1 MVKNAAS
8 GKAFLLK
15 RGDTMLAK
23 ALREAWSKEDKGSAK
38 RLREMIDVLR
48 ARDIVHGITPEKL
61 RLILEDLGP
70 TFVKLGQIMSMRP
83 DFLPQEY
90 CDELMKLQ
98 TEANPLPF
106 AVIEKVIEQEYQRRW
121 TRIFRSIDE
130 EALGSAS
137 IAQVHRAV
145 LLDGERVV
153 IKVQRPGVH
162 DVMSK
167 DIVLLKRAAGI
178 LKILGPAHDVVDF
191 SMVLDELWAIAKQ
204 EMDFVMEANHIEEF
218 RHANLDADFVSCPK
232 VYGHLTTQHVLVM
245 EYIEGIQ
252 VDDVAELKAAGVDV
266 RRIGE
271 RLGEN
276 YVKQI
281 VEDGYFHADPHPG
294 NIWVRGGKIVWLD
307 LGMMGRL
314 SNKDRAAI
322 RKAIFALAQHD
333 IFEMKAAVLA
343 LGVPQDRIDHA
354 RLYQDIDA
362 LMAQY
367 GDLDFR
373 SLKMG
378 MLSRQIMNV
387 LRAHHIAIAPG
398 ISMFCRGVMTIEG
411 VMRLVCPEVSFV
423 EILARSMELSFAKDF
438 NWREEVGKAKR
449 EGYILM
455 RKSLQ
460 LPEQISDI
468 LKMTLS
474 GQTKVNLE
482 LTGAD
487 EPLARL
493 NKMINKLIIALLSAA
508 LLIGSSTICT
518 TQMTPKIME
527 IPFLGVLGYLAAIV
541 LSARL
546 LWSILRGH

>member
-1 MVKNAAS
+1 MAMGA
-8 GKAFLLK
+8 LP
-15 RGDTMLAK
+15 RGDTMFAK
-23 ALREAWSKEDKGSAK
+23 AFREAWRKEDQGSAT
-38 RLREMIDVLR
+38 RLREMVEVLR

-106 AVIEKVIEQEYQRRW
+106 SVIEKVIEQEYQRRW

-137 IAQVHRAV
+137 IAQVHCAV
-145 LLDGERVV
+145 LLDGEKVV

-162 DVMSK
+162 DIMSK

-178 LKILGPAHDVVDF
+178 LKILGPAQDVVDF

-218 RHANLDADFVSCPK
+218 RHANQDADFVSCPK
-232 VYGHLTTQHVLVM
+232 VYRHLTTHHVLVM
-245 EYIEGIQ
+245 EYVDGIQ
-252 VDDVAELKAAGVDV
+252 IDDVAGLKAAGIDV

-333 IFEMKAAVLA
+333 VFEMKAAVLS
-343 LGVPQDRIDHA
+343 LGVPQERIDHA

-362 LMAQY
+362 LIAQY

-378 MLSRQIMNV
+378 ILSRQIMNV
-387 LRAHHIAIAPG
+387 LRSHHIAIAPG

-423 EILARSMELSFAKDF
+423 EILARSMELSFAKGF
-438 NWREEVGKAKR
+438 NWREEAGKAKR
-449 EGYILM
+449 EGYILL

-508 LLIGSSTICT
+508 LLLGSSTICT

>member
-1 MVKNAAS
+1 MAMDD
-8 GKAFLLK
+8 LP
-15 RGDTMLAK
+15 RGDPMLAR
-23 ALREAWSKEDKGSAK
+23 AFREAWRKEDKGSAA
-38 RLREMIDVLR
+38 RLREMVEVLR
-48 ARDIVHGITPEKL
+48 ERDIVHGITPEKL

-98 TEANPLPF
+98 TEASPLPF
-106 AVIEKVIEQEYQRRW
+106 SVIEKVIEQEYQRRW

-137 IAQVHRAV
+137 IAQVHCAV
-145 LLDGERVV
+145 LLDGEKVV

-162 DVMSK
+162 DVMGK

-178 LKILGPAHDVVDF
+178 LKILGPAQDVVDF

-218 RHANLDADFVSCPK
+218 RHANQDADFVSCPK
-232 VYGHLTTQHVLVM
+232 VYRHLTTQHVLVM
-245 EYIEGIQ
+245 EYVDGIQ
-252 VDDVAELKAAGVDV
+252 IDDVAGLKAAGIDV

-333 IFEMKAAVLA
+333 VFEMKAAVLS
-343 LGVPQDRIDHA
+343 LGVPQERIDHA

-362 LMAQY
+362 LIAQY

-378 MLSRQIMNV
+378 ILSRQIMNV
-387 LRAHHIAIAPG
+387 LRSHHIAIAPG

-423 EILARSMELSFAKDF
+423 EILARSMELSFAKGF
-438 NWREEVGKAKR
+438 NWREEAGKAKR
-449 EGYILM
+449 EGYILL

-508 LLIGSSTICT
+508 LLLGSSTICT

>member
-1 MVKNAAS
+1 MAMGA
-8 GKAFLLK
+8 LP
-15 RGDTMLAK
+15 RGDTMFAK
-23 ALREAWSKEDKGSAK
+23 AFREAWRKEDKGSAA
-38 RLREMIDVLR
+38 RLREMVEVLR
-48 ARDIVHGITPEKL
+48 ERDIVHGITPEKL

-98 TEANPLPF
+98 TEASPLPF
-106 AVIEKVIEQEYQRRW
+106 SVIEKVIEQEYQRRW

-137 IAQVHRAV
+137 IAQVHCAV
-145 LLDGERVV
+145 LLDGEKVV

-178 LKILGPAHDVVDF
+178 LKILGPAQDVVDF

-218 RHANLDADFVSCPK
+218 RHANQDADFVSCPK
-232 VYGHLTTQHVLVM
+232 VYRHLTTPHVLVM
-245 EYIEGIQ
+245 EYVDGIQ
-252 VDDVAELKAAGVDV
+252 IDDVAGLKAAGIDA

-333 IFEMKAAVLA
+333 VFEMKAAVLS
-343 LGVPQDRIDHA
+343 LGVPQERIDHA

-362 LMAQY
+362 LIAQY

-378 MLSRQIMNV
+378 ILSRQIMNV
-387 LRAHHIAIAPG
+387 LRSHHIAIAPG

-423 EILARSMELSFAKDF
+423 EILARSMELSFAKGF
-438 NWREEVGKAKR
+438 NWREEAGKAKR
-449 EGYILM
+449 EGYILL

-508 LLIGSSTICT
+508 LLLGSSTICT

>member
-1 MVKNAAS
+1 MAMGALPR
-8 GKAFLLK
+8 GDMMFAKAF
-15 RGDTMLAK
+15 
-23 ALREAWSKEDKGSAK
+23 REAWRKEDQGSAT
-38 RLREMIDVLR
+38 RLREMVEVLR

-98 TEANPLPF
+98 TEASPLPF
-106 AVIEKVIEQEYQRRW
+106 SVIEKVIEQEYQRRW

-137 IAQVHRAV
+137 IAQVHCAV
-145 LLDGERVV
+145 LLDGEKVV

-178 LKILGPAHDVVDF
+178 LKILGPAQDVVDF

-218 RHANLDADFVSCPK
+218 RHANQDADFVSCPK
-232 VYGHLTTQHVLVM
+232 VYRHLTTQHVLVM
-245 EYIEGIQ
+245 EYVDGIQ
-252 VDDVAELKAAGVDV
+252 IDDVAGLKAAGIDA

-333 IFEMKAAVLA
+333 VFEMKAAVLS
-343 LGVPQDRIDHA
+343 LGVPQERIDHA

-362 LMAQY
+362 LIAQY

-378 MLSRQIMNV
+378 ILSRQIMNV
-387 LRAHHIAIAPG
+387 LRSHHIAIAPG

-423 EILARSMELSFAKDF
+423 EILARSMELSFAKGF
-438 NWREEVGKAKR
+438 NWREEAGKAKR
-449 EGYILM
+449 EGYILL

-508 LLIGSSTICT
+508 LLLGSSTICT

>member
-1 MVKNAAS
+1 MAMGA
-8 GKAFLLK
+8 LP
-15 RGDTMLAK
+15 RGDTMFAK
-23 ALREAWSKEDKGSAK
+23 AFREAWRKEDQGSAT
-38 RLREMIDVLR
+38 RLREMVEVLR
-48 ARDIVHGITPEKL
+48 VRDIVHGITPEKL

-106 AVIEKVIEQEYQRRW
+106 SVIEKVIEQEYQRRW

-137 IAQVHRAV
+137 IAQVHCAV
-145 LLDGERVV
+145 LLDGEKVV

-162 DVMSK
+162 DIMSK

-178 LKILGPAHDVVDF
+178 LKILGPAQDVVDF

-218 RHANLDADFVSCPK
+218 RHANQDADFVSCPK
-232 VYGHLTTQHVLVM
+232 VYRHLTTQHVLVM
-245 EYIEGIQ
+245 EYVDGIQ
-252 VDDVAELKAAGVDV
+252 IDDVAGLKAAGIDV

-333 IFEMKAAVLA
+333 VFEMKAAVLS
-343 LGVPQDRIDHA
+343 LGVPQERIDHA

-362 LMAQY
+362 LIAQY

-378 MLSRQIMNV
+378 ILSRQIMNV
-387 LRAHHIAIAPG
+387 LRSHHIAIAPG

-423 EILARSMELSFAKDF
+423 EILARSMELSFAKGF
-438 NWREEVGKAKR
+438 NWREEAGKAKR
-449 EGYILM
+449 EGYILL

-508 LLIGSSTICT
+508 LLLGSSTICT

>member
-1 MVKNAAS
+1 MAMDD
-8 GKAFLLK
+8 LP
-15 RGDTMLAK
+15 RGDTMLAR
-23 ALREAWSKEDKGSAK
+23 AFREAWRKEDQGSAT
-38 RLREMIDVLR
+38 RLREMVEVLR

-98 TEANPLPF
+98 TEASPLPF
-106 AVIEKVIEQEYQRRW
+106 SVIEKVIEQEYQRRW

-137 IAQVHRAV
+137 IAQVHCAV
-145 LLDGERVV
+145 LLDGEKVV

-178 LKILGPAHDVVDF
+178 LKILGPAQDVVDF

-218 RHANLDADFVSCPK
+218 RHANQDADFVSCPK
-232 VYGHLTTQHVLVM
+232 VYRHLTTQHVLVM
-245 EYIEGIQ
+245 EYVDGIQ
-252 VDDVAELKAAGVDV
+252 IDDAAGLKAAGVDM

-333 IFEMKAAVLA
+333 VFEMKAAVLS
-343 LGVPQDRIDHA
+343 LGVPQERIDHA

-362 LMAQY
+362 LIAQY

-378 MLSRQIMNV
+378 VLSRQIMNV
-387 LRAHHIAIAPG
+387 LRSHHIAIAPG

-423 EILARSMELSFAKDF
+423 EILARSMELSFAKGF
-438 NWREEVGKAKR
+438 NWREEAGKAKR
-449 EGYILM
+449 EGYILL

-508 LLIGSSTICT
+508 LLLGSSTICT

>member
-1 MVKNAAS
+1 MAMGA
-8 GKAFLLK
+8 LP
-15 RGDTMLAK
+15 RGDTMFAK
-23 ALREAWSKEDKGSAK
+23 AFREAWRKEDQGSAT
-38 RLREMIDVLR
+38 RLREMVEVLR

-106 AVIEKVIEQEYQRRW
+106 FVIEKVIEQEYQRRW

-137 IAQVHRAV
+137 IAQVHCAV
-145 LLDGERVV
+145 LLDGEKVV

-162 DVMSK
+162 DIMSK

-178 LKILGPAHDVVDF
+178 LKILGPAQDVVDF

-218 RHANLDADFVSCPK
+218 RHANQDADFVSCPK
-232 VYGHLTTQHVLVM
+232 VYRHLTTQHVLVM
-245 EYIEGIQ
+245 EYVDGIQ
-252 VDDVAELKAAGVDV
+252 IDDVAGLKAAGIDV

-333 IFEMKAAVLA
+333 VFEMKAAVLS
-343 LGVPQDRIDHA
+343 LGVPQERIDHA

-362 LMAQY
+362 LIAQY

-378 MLSRQIMNV
+378 ILSRQIMNV
-387 LRAHHIAIAPG
+387 LRSHHIAIAPG

-423 EILARSMELSFAKDF
+423 EIFARSMELSFAKGF
-438 NWREEVGKAKR
+438 NWREEAGKAKR
-449 EGYILM
+449 EGYILL

-508 LLIGSSTICT
+508 LLLGSSTICT

>member
-1 MVKNAAS
+1 MAMGA
-8 GKAFLLK
+8 LP
-15 RGDTMLAK
+15 RGDTMFAK
-23 ALREAWSKEDKGSAK
+23 AFREAWRKEDQGSAT
-38 RLREMIDVLR
+38 RLREMVEVLR

-106 AVIEKVIEQEYQRRW
+106 SVIEKVIEQEYQRRW

-145 LLDGERVV
+145 LLDGEKVV

-178 LKILGPAHDVVDF
+178 LKILGPAQDVVDF

-218 RHANLDADFVSCPK
+218 RHANQDADFVSCPK
-232 VYGHLTTQHVLVM
+232 VYRHLTTQHVLVM
-245 EYIEGIQ
+245 EYVDGIQ
-252 VDDVAELKAAGVDV
+252 IDDVAGLKAAGIDA

-333 IFEMKAAVLA
+333 VFEMKAAVLS
-343 LGVPQDRIDHA
+343 LGVPQERIDHA

-362 LMAQY
+362 LIAQY

-378 MLSRQIMNV
+378 VLSRQIMNV
-387 LRAHHIAIAPG
+387 LRSHHIAIAPG

-423 EILARSMELSFAKDF
+423 EILARSMELSFAKGF
-438 NWREEVGKAKR
+438 NWREEAGKAKR
-449 EGYILM
+449 EGYILL

-493 NKMINKLIIALLSAA
+493 NKMINKLIMALLSAA
-508 LLIGSSTICT
+508 LLLGSSTICT

>member
-1 MVKNAAS
+1 MAMDD
-8 GKAFLLK
+8 LP
-15 RGDTMLAK
+15 RGDTMLAR
-23 ALREAWSKEDKGSAK
+23 AFREAWRKEDKGSAA
-38 RLREMIDVLR
+38 RLREMVEVLR
-48 ARDIVHGITPEKL
+48 ERDIVHGITPEKL

-98 TEANPLPF
+98 TEASPLPF
-106 AVIEKVIEQEYQRRW
+106 SVIEKVIEQEYQRRW

-137 IAQVHRAV
+137 IAQVHCAV
-145 LLDGERVV
+145 LLDGEKVV

-178 LKILGPAHDVVDF
+178 LKILGPAQDVVDF

-218 RHANLDADFVSCPK
+218 RHANQDADFVDCPK
-232 VYGHLTTQHVLVM
+232 VYRHLTTQHVLVM
-245 EYIEGIQ
+245 EYVDGIQ
-252 VDDVAELKAAGVDV
+252 IDDAAGLKAAGVDM

-333 IFEMKAAVLA
+333 VFETKAAVLS
-343 LGVPQDRIDHA
+343 LGVPQERIDHA

-362 LMAQY
+362 LIAQY

-378 MLSRQIMNV
+378 ILSRQIMNV
-387 LRAHHIAIAPG
+387 LRSHHIAIAPG

-423 EILARSMELSFAKDF
+423 EILARSMELSFAKGF
-438 NWREEVGKAKR
+438 NWREEAGKAKR
-449 EGYILM
+449 EGYILL

-508 LLIGSSTICT
+508 LLLGSSTICT

-541 LSARL
+541 LSFRL

>member
-1 MVKNAAS
+1 MAMGA
-8 GKAFLLK
+8 LP
-15 RGDTMLAK
+15 RGDTMFAK
-23 ALREAWSKEDKGSAK
+23 AFREAWRKEDQGSAT
-38 RLREMIDVLR
+38 RLREMVEVLR
-48 ARDIVHGITPEKL
+48 VRDIVHGITPEKL

-106 AVIEKVIEQEYQRRW
+106 SVIEKVIEQEYQRRW

-130 EALGSAS
+130 GALGSAS

-145 LLDGERVV
+145 LLDGEKVV

-162 DVMSK
+162 DVMGK

-178 LKILGPAHDVVDF
+178 LKILGPAQDVVDF

-218 RHANLDADFVSCPK
+218 RHANQDADFVSCPK
-232 VYGHLTTQHVLVM
+232 VYRHLTTQHVLVM
-245 EYIEGIQ
+245 EYVDGIQ
-252 VDDVAELKAAGVDV
+252 IDDVAGLKAAGIDA

-333 IFEMKAAVLA
+333 VFEMKAAVLS
-343 LGVPQDRIDHA
+343 LGVPQERIDHA
-354 RLYQDIDA
+354 RLYQDIDT
-362 LMAQY
+362 LIAQY

-378 MLSRQIMNV
+378 ILSRQIMNV
-387 LRAHHIAIAPG
+387 LRSHHIAIAPG

-423 EILARSMELSFAKDF
+423 EILAHSMELSFAKGF
-438 NWREEVGKAKR
+438 NWREEAGKAKR
-449 EGYILM
+449 EGYILL

-508 LLIGSSTICT
+508 LLLGSSTICT

>member
-1 MVKNAAS
+1 MAMDD
-8 GKAFLLK
+8 LP
-15 RGDTMLAK
+15 RGDTMLAR
-23 ALREAWSKEDKGSAK
+23 AFREAWRKEDKGSAA
-38 RLREMIDVLR
+38 RLREMVEVLR
-48 ARDIVHGITPEKL
+48 ERDIVHGITPEKL

-98 TEANPLPF
+98 TEASPLPF
-106 AVIEKVIEQEYQRRW
+106 SVIEKVIEQEYQRRW

-137 IAQVHRAV
+137 IAQVHCAV
-145 LLDGERVV
+145 LLDGEKVV

-178 LKILGPAHDVVDF
+178 LKILSPAQDVVDF

-218 RHANLDADFVSCPK
+218 RHANQDADFVDCPK
-232 VYGHLTTQHVLVM
+232 VYRHLTTQHVLVM
-245 EYIEGIQ
+245 EYVDGIQ
-252 VDDVAELKAAGVDV
+252 IDDAAGLKAAGVDM

-333 IFEMKAAVLA
+333 VFEMKAAVLS
-343 LGVPQDRIDHA
+343 LGVPQERIDHA

-362 LMAQY
+362 LIAQY

-378 MLSRQIMNV
+378 VLSRHIMNV
-387 LRAHHIAIAPG
+387 LRSHHIAIAPG

-423 EILARSMELSFAKDF
+423 EILARSMELSFAKGF
-438 NWREEVGKAKR
+438 NWREEAGKAKR
-449 EGYILM
+449 EGYILL

-508 LLIGSSTICT
+508 LLLGSSTICT

>member
-1 MVKNAAS
+1 MAMGA
-8 GKAFLLK
+8 LP
-15 RGDTMLAK
+15 RGDTMFAK
-23 ALREAWSKEDKGSAK
+23 AFREAWRKEDQGSAT
-38 RLREMIDVLR
+38 RLREMVEVLR

-106 AVIEKVIEQEYQRRW
+106 SVIEKVIEQEYQRRW

-130 EALGSAS
+130 GALGSAS

-145 LLDGERVV
+145 LLDGEKVV

-162 DVMSK
+162 DVMGK

-178 LKILGPAHDVVDF
+178 LKILGPAQDVVDF

-218 RHANLDADFVSCPK
+218 RHANQDADFVSCPK
-232 VYGHLTTQHVLVM
+232 VYRHLTTQHVLVM
-245 EYIEGIQ
+245 EYVDGIQ
-252 VDDVAELKAAGVDV
+252 IDDVAGLKAAGIDA

-333 IFEMKAAVLA
+333 VFEMKAAVLS
-343 LGVPQDRIDHA
+343 LGVPQERIDHA

-362 LMAQY
+362 LIAPY

-378 MLSRQIMNV
+378 ILSRQIMNV
-387 LRAHHIAIAPG
+387 LRSHHIAIAPG

-423 EILARSMELSFAKDF
+423 EILARSMELSFAKGF
-438 NWREEVGKAKR
+438 NWREEAGKAKR
-449 EGYILM
+449 EGYILL

-508 LLIGSSTICT
+508 LLLGSSTICT

>member
-1 MVKNAAS
+1 MEMGA
-8 GKAFLLK
+8 LP
-15 RGDTMLAK
+15 RGDTMFAK
-23 ALREAWSKEDKGSAK
+23 AFREAWRKEDQGSAT
-38 RLREMIDVLR
+38 RLREMVEVLR

-106 AVIEKVIEQEYQRRW
+106 SVIEKVIEQEYQRRW

-137 IAQVHRAV
+137 IAQVHCAV
-145 LLDGERVV
+145 LLDGEKVV

-162 DVMSK
+162 DIMSK

-178 LKILGPAHDVVDF
+178 LKILGPAQDVVDF

-218 RHANLDADFVSCPK
+218 RHANQDADFVSCPK
-232 VYGHLTTQHVLVM
+232 VYRHLTTQHVLVM
-245 EYIEGIQ
+245 EYVDGIQ
-252 VDDVAELKAAGVDV
+252 IDDVAGLKAAGIDA

-333 IFEMKAAVLA
+333 VFEMKAAVLS
-343 LGVPQDRIDHA
+343 LGVPQERIDHA

-362 LMAQY
+362 LIAQY

-378 MLSRQIMNV
+378 ILSRQIMNV
-387 LRAHHIAIAPG
+387 LRSHHIAIAPG

-423 EILARSMELSFAKDF
+423 EILARSMELSFAKGF
-438 NWREEVGKAKR
+438 NWREEAGKAKR
-449 EGYILM
+449 EGYILL

-508 LLIGSSTICT
+508 LLLGSSTICT

>member
-1 MVKNAAS
+1 MAMGA
-8 GKAFLLK
+8 LP
-15 RGDTMLAK
+15 RGDTMFAK
-23 ALREAWSKEDKGSAK
+23 AFREAWRKEDQGSAT
-38 RLREMIDVLR
+38 RLREMVEVLR

-106 AVIEKVIEQEYQRRW
+106 SVIEKVIEQEYQRRW

-137 IAQVHRAV
+137 IAQVHCAV
-145 LLDGERVV
+145 LLDGEKVV

-162 DVMSK
+162 DIMSK

-178 LKILGPAHDVVDF
+178 LKILGPAQDVVDF

-218 RHANLDADFVSCPK
+218 RHANQDADFVSCPK
-232 VYGHLTTQHVLVM
+232 VYRHLTTQHVLVM
-245 EYIEGIQ
+245 EYVDGIQ
-252 VDDVAELKAAGVDV
+252 IDDVAGLKAAGIDV

-333 IFEMKAAVLA
+333 VFEMKAAVLS
-343 LGVPQDRIDHA
+343 LGVPQERIDHA

-362 LMAQY
+362 LIAQY

-378 MLSRQIMNV
+378 ILSRQIMNV
-387 LRAHHIAIAPG
+387 LRSHHIAIAPG

-423 EILARSMELSFAKDF
+423 EILARSMELSFARGF

-449 EGYILM
+449 EGYILL

-508 LLIGSSTICT
+508 LLLGSSTICT

>member
-1 MVKNAAS
+1 MAMDD
-8 GKAFLLK
+8 LP
-15 RGDTMLAK
+15 RGDTMLAR
-23 ALREAWSKEDKGSAK
+23 AFREAWRKEDKGSAA
-38 RLREMIDVLR
+38 RLREMVEVLR
-48 ARDIVHGITPEKL
+48 ERDIVHGITPEKL

-98 TEANPLPF
+98 TEASPLPF
-106 AVIEKVIEQEYQRRW
+106 SVIEKVIEQEYQRRW

-137 IAQVHRAV
+137 IAQVHCAV
-145 LLDGERVV
+145 LLDGEKVV

-178 LKILGPAHDVVDF
+178 LKILGPAQDVVDF

-218 RHANLDADFVSCPK
+218 RHANQDADFVSCPK
-232 VYGHLTTQHVLVM
+232 VYRHLTTQHVLVM
-245 EYIEGIQ
+245 EYVDGIQ
-252 VDDVAELKAAGVDV
+252 IDDVAGLKAAGIDA

-333 IFEMKAAVLA
+333 VFEMKAAVLS
-343 LGVPQDRIDHA
+343 LGVPQERIDHA

-362 LMAQY
+362 LIAQY

-378 MLSRQIMNV
+378 ILSRQIMNV
-387 LRAHHIAIAPG
+387 LRSHHIAIAPG

-423 EILARSMELSFAKDF
+423 EILARSMELSFAKGF
-438 NWREEVGKAKR
+438 NWREEAGKAKR
-449 EGYILM
+449 EGYILL

-508 LLIGSSTICT
+508 LLLGSSTICT

>member
-1 MVKNAAS
+1 MAMGA
-8 GKAFLLK
+8 LP
-15 RGDTMLAK
+15 RGDTMFAK
-23 ALREAWSKEDKGSAK
+23 AFREAWRKEDQGSAA
-38 RLREMIDVLR
+38 RLREMVEVLR

-106 AVIEKVIEQEYQRRW
+106 SVIEKVIEQEYQRRW

-137 IAQVHRAV
+137 IAQVHCAV
-145 LLDGERVV
+145 LLDGEKVV

-162 DVMSK
+162 DIMSK

-178 LKILGPAHDVVDF
+178 LKILGPAQDVVDF

-218 RHANLDADFVSCPK
+218 RHANQDADFVSCPK
-232 VYGHLTTQHVLVM
+232 VYRHLTTQHVLVM
-245 EYIEGIQ
+245 EYVDGIQ
-252 VDDVAELKAAGVDV
+252 IDDVAGLKAAGIDA

-333 IFEMKAAVLA
+333 VFEMKAAVLS
-343 LGVPQDRIDHA
+343 LGVPQERIDHA

-362 LMAQY
+362 LIAQY

-378 MLSRQIMNV
+378 ILSRQIMNV
-387 LRAHHIAIAPG
+387 LRSHHIAIAPG

-423 EILARSMELSFAKDF
+423 EILARSMELSFAKGF
-438 NWREEVGKAKR
+438 NWREEAGKAKR
-449 EGYILM
+449 EGYILL

-508 LLIGSSTICT
+508 LLLGSSTICT

>member
-1 MVKNAAS
+1 MAMGA
-8 GKAFLLK
+8 LP
-15 RGDTMLAK
+15 RGDTMFAK
-23 ALREAWSKEDKGSAK
+23 AFREAWRKEDQGSAT
-38 RLREMIDVLR
+38 RLREMVEVLR

-106 AVIEKVIEQEYQRRW
+106 SVIEKVIEQEYQRRW

-137 IAQVHRAV
+137 IAQVHCAV
-145 LLDGERVV
+145 LLDGEKVV

-162 DVMSK
+162 DIMSK

-178 LKILGPAHDVVDF
+178 LKILGPAQDVVDF

-218 RHANLDADFVSCPK
+218 RHANQDADFVSCPK
-232 VYGHLTTQHVLVM
+232 VYRHLTTQHVLVM
-245 EYIEGIQ
+245 EYVDGIQ
-252 VDDVAELKAAGVDV
+252 IDDVAGLKAAGIDV

-333 IFEMKAAVLA
+333 VFEMKAAVLS
-343 LGVPQDRIDHA
+343 LGVPQERIDHA

-362 LMAQY
+362 LIAQY

-378 MLSRQIMNV
+378 VLSRQIMNV
-387 LRAHHIAIAPG
+387 LRSHHIAIAPG

-423 EILARSMELSFAKDF
+423 EILARSMELSFAKGF
-438 NWREEVGKAKR
+438 NWREEAGKAKR
-449 EGYILM
+449 EGYILL

-508 LLIGSSTICT
+508 LLLGSSTICT

>member
-1 MVKNAAS
+1 MAMGA
-8 GKAFLLK
+8 LP
-15 RGDTMLAK
+15 RGDTMFAK
-23 ALREAWSKEDKGSAK
+23 AFREAWRKEDQGSAT
-38 RLREMIDVLR
+38 RLREMVEVLR

-106 AVIEKVIEQEYQRRW
+106 SVIEKVIEQEYQRRW

-137 IAQVHRAV
+137 IAQVHCAV
-145 LLDGERVV
+145 LLDGEKVV

-162 DVMSK
+162 DIMSK

-178 LKILGPAHDVVDF
+178 LKILGPAQDVVDF

-218 RHANLDADFVSCPK
+218 RHANQDADFVSCPK
-232 VYGHLTTQHVLVM
+232 VYRHLTTQHVLVM
-245 EYIEGIQ
+245 EYVDGIQ
-252 VDDVAELKAAGVDV
+252 IDDVAGLKAAGIDV

-333 IFEMKAAVLA
+333 VFEMKAAVLS
-343 LGVPQDRIDHA
+343 LGVPQERIDHA

-362 LMAQY
+362 LITQY

-378 MLSRQIMNV
+378 ILSRQIMNV
-387 LRAHHIAIAPG
+387 LRSHHIAIAPG

-423 EILARSMELSFAKDF
+423 EILARSMELSFAKGF
-438 NWREEVGKAKR
+438 NWREEAGKAKR
-449 EGYILM
+449 EGYILL

-508 LLIGSSTICT
+508 LLLGSSTICT

>member
-1 MVKNAAS
+1 MAMGA
-8 GKAFLLK
+8 LP
-15 RGDTMLAK
+15 RGDTMFAK
-23 ALREAWSKEDKGSAK
+23 AFREAWRKEDQGSAA
-38 RLREMIDVLR
+38 RLREMVEVLR

-106 AVIEKVIEQEYQRRW
+106 SVIEKVIEQEYQRRW

-137 IAQVHRAV
+137 IAQVHCAV
-145 LLDGERVV
+145 LLDGEKVV

-162 DVMSK
+162 DIMSK

-178 LKILGPAHDVVDF
+178 LKILGPAQDVVDF

-218 RHANLDADFVSCPK
+218 RHANQDADFVSCPK
-232 VYGHLTTQHVLVM
+232 VYRHLTTQHVLVM
-245 EYIEGIQ
+245 EYVDGIQ
-252 VDDVAELKAAGVDV
+252 IDDVAGLKAAGIDA

-333 IFEMKAAVLA
+333 VFEMKAAVLS
-343 LGVPQDRIDHA
+343 LGVPQERIDHA

-362 LMAQY
+362 LIAQY

-378 MLSRQIMNV
+378 ILSRQIMNV
-387 LRAHHIAIAPG
+387 LRSHHIAIAPG

-423 EILARSMELSFAKDF
+423 EILARSMELSFAKGF
-438 NWREEVGKAKR
+438 SWREEAGKAKR
-449 EGYILM
+449 EGYILL

-508 LLIGSSTICT
+508 LLLGSSTICT